1 MFAPMSPQ
9 TEYSRFEAETRD
21 RERRAAHQFNAQPAP
36 RPAWL
41 ARLVQR
47 FSPRPPAQ
55 PAPRSQRTTSEH
67 PVTTAC

>member
-9 TEYSRFEAETRD
+9 TEYRRFEAETREQ
-21 RERRAAHQFNAQPAP
+21 ERRAAQMLNAQPAP

-41 ARLVQR
+41 AKLVQR
-47 FSPRPPAQ
+47 FSARPVSQ
-55 PAPRSQRTTSEH
+55 PVPRSHRTTSEH